1 MNQLTA
7 TYKSLNFPLCLCM
20 FMTVILAMAHL
31 AQAGEVQV
39 EGGKDTPINFNLPAQ
54 PLALALTAFSELTG
68 YSILVSSNLTAGRE
82 AAAVQGLLD
91 PRTAL
96 QRLVAESGLLVHY
109 VMPKAFT
116 LFPAP
121 EEVRGSDSK
130 ELGQGLVAGD
140 LNVFYALLQASITRL
155 LCLAQPQEF
164 GRYRLGLQLWFAE
177 NGKVRDIR
185 LLESSGVEVQ
195 DQLVLR
201 SLHSLVQP
209 PPPGLPQP
217 LTILLTPRP
226 DPAADCR
233 AYRNR

>member
-1 MNQLTA
+1 
-7 TYKSLNFPLCLCM
+7 M
-20 FMTVILAMAHL
+20 FMTVILVMAHL
-31 AQAGEVQV
+31 AEASEVQV
-39 EGGKDTPINFNLPAQ
+39 EGVEETPINFNLPAQ
-54 PLALALTAFSELTG
+54 PLALALTAFAELTG

-96 QRLVAESGLLVHY
+96 QRLVAESGLLVRY
-109 VMPKAFT
+109 VGAKAFT
-116 LFPAP
+116 LFLAP
-121 EEVRGSDSK
+121 EEARESDSN
-130 ELGQGLVAGD
+130 GLARSLAASD

-185 LLESSGVEVQ
+185 LLESSGVEAQ
-195 DQLVLR
+195 DKVVLR

-226 DPAADCR
+226 DPGADCR
-233 AYRNR
+233 AHRNR